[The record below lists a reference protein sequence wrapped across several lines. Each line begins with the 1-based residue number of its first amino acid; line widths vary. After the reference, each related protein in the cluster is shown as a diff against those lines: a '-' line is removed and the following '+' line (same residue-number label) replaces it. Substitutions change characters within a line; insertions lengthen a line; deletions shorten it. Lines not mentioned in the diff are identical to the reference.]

1 MEKDNMITEAI
12 ESTTVSQDDDYERNV
27 KEIEDWSDKLLYAS
41 IAVSNLPASQ
51 FNEHRNNISK
61 LMSDASKAINMMLKS
76 FEEEYAM
83 VDKLMEERYQL
94 ETYLKEHGIIKNEN
108 TQEVENESDIER

>member
-41 IAVSNLPASQ
+41 IYRRLSLT
-51 FNEHRNNISK
+51 I
-61 LMSDASKAINMMLKS
+61 
-76 FEEEYAM
+76 
-83 VDKLMEERYQL
+83 
-94 ETYLKEHGIIKNEN
+94 
-108 TQEVENESDIER
+108 VEMIL

>member
-12 ESTTVSQDDDYERNV
+12 EPHTDDYERFV

-51 FNEHRNNISK
+51 FNNCRN
-61 LMSDASKAINMMLKS
+61 D
-76 FEEEYAM
+76 
-83 VDKLMEERYQL
+83 R
-94 ETYLKEHGIIKNEN
+94 
-108 TQEVENESDIER
+108 